1 MRKEFAVIAGLS
13 AVLLLGACT
22 SSSSKSDPGS
32 GTPAQQ
38 QALARYTTY
47 AGPSLSQFTWLG
59 RFYSWEVLSK
69 DQLAVWTTPNEAYL
83 LKIWPPC
90 DLRFSG
96 MAIGISSTAK
106 TIYSGLDSVVIRS
119 GGRPLTCPID
129 SIRKIDVQ
137 RMRAEL
143 HSPPPNPTAPESPT
157 PENPTPG
164 NTPNPNPQR

>member
-1 MRKEFAVIAGLS
+1 MRKELAVIAGLS
-13 AVLLLGACT
+13 AALLLGACT
-22 SSSSKSDPGS
+22 SSSSKSDAGS

-59 RFYSWEVLSK
+59 QFYSWEALSK

-83 LKIWPPC
+83 LKVWPSC

-96 MAIGISSTAK
+96 LGIGISSTAK
-106 TIYSGLDSVVIRS
+106 TIYSGLDSVVVRS

-143 HSPPPNPTAPESPT
+143 HQPPPNPTPPENPT
-157 PENPTPG
+157 PAIPTPG
-164 NTPNPNPQR
+164 NTPSPNPQR